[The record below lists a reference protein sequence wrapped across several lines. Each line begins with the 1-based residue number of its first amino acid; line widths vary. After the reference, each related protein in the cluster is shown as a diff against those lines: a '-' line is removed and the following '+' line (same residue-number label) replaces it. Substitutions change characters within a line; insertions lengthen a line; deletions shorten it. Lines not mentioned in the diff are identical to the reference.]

1 MPKKAKLQVPMSIRL
16 IIADDQRLF
25 RQSLR
30 IVLDREPGIAVVGEA
45 GDGQEAYEQ
54 TKALRPDVVL
64 MDVEMPKLDGIA
76 ATQLLMKALVG
87 IKILML
93 SSFSDDERVLQG
105 IKAGAMGYIMKDS
118 TPEEFVKI
126 IRATVAGEDITS
138 PYLANL
144 HPVVLSRL
152 RWGSATSAERTSL
165 EIPELHLSARQ
176 REIIDLL
183 VHGKSNKEMADQLSL
198 SSDTIKAHLQHIFR
212 KIGVS
217 SRLEAVVFFLT
228 GQRVSS

>member
-1 MPKKAKLQVPMSIRL
+1 MSIRL
-16 IIADDQRLF
+16 IVADDQRLF

-30 IVLDREPGIAVVGEA
+30 IVLDREAGITVVGEA
-45 GDGQEAYEQ
+45 ADGQEAYEQ
-54 TKALRPDVVL
+54 TKALRPDIVL

-76 ATQLLMKALVG
+76 AARLLMNVLVG
-87 IKILML
+87 IRILML
-93 SSFSDDERVLQG
+93 SSYSDDERVLQG
-105 IKAGAMGYIMKDS
+105 IKAGAVGYIVKDS
-118 TPEEFVKI
+118 APEEFVKI

-152 RWGSATSAERTSL
+152 RRGSAPGIGCTSL
-165 EIPELHLSARQ
+165 EMPELDLSPRQ

-183 VHGKSNKEMADQLSL
+183 VHGKSNKEMADELDL

-228 GQRVSS
+228 GQRTPA

>member
-1 MPKKAKLQVPMSIRL
+1 MSIRL
-16 IIADDQRLF
+16 IVADDQRLF

-45 GDGQEAYEQ
+45 ADGQEAYEQ

-76 ATQLLMKALVG
+76 ATQLLMKTLVG
-87 IKILML
+87 MKILML

-105 IKAGAMGYIMKDS
+105 IKAGAVGYIMKDS

-126 IRATVAGEDITS
+126 IRATVADEDITS

-144 HPVVLSRL
+144 SPVILSRL
-152 RWGSATSAERTSL
+152 RWDSTTLVEPTSMK
-165 EIPELHLSARQ
+165 IPELHLSARQ
-176 REIIDLL
+176 NEIIDLL
-183 VHGKSNKEMADQLSL
+183 VHGKSNKEMADQLNL
-198 SSDTIKAHLQHIFR
+198 SSDTVKAHLQHIFR
-212 KIGVS
+212 KLGVS

-228 GQRVSS
+228 GQRASS

>member
-1 MPKKAKLQVPMSIRL
+1 MSIRL
-16 IIADDQRLF
+16 IIVDDQRLF

-30 IVLDREPGIAVVGEA
+30 IVLDREPGITVVGEA
-45 GDGQEAYEQ
+45 SDGQEAYEL

-64 MDVEMPKLDGIA
+64 MDVEMPKLDGIS
-76 ATQLLMKALVG
+76 ATRLLMKVLVG

-105 IKAGAMGYIMKDS
+105 IKAGAVGYIVKDS
-118 TPEEFVKI
+118 APEEFVKI
-126 IRATVAGEDITS
+126 IRASVAGEDISS

-152 RWGSATSAERTSL
+152 RWGSSTIVERTAL
-165 EIPELHLSARQ
+165 ELPGLHLSARH
-176 REIIDLL
+176 REIVDLL
-183 VHGKSNKEMADQLSL
+183 VHGKSNKEIAEHLSL

-212 KIGVS
+212 KIGVA

-228 GQRVSS
+228 GQRAT